1 MLTISLFVSGLIILL
16 IGVFILI
23 WQNFKINR
31 GLITVDENYNGSEQ
45 VGDAVSILLRRTF
58 KRSIQ
63 IRRFL
68 FQYILHFFVRIMS
81 LFDRFTTYLYSRS
94 RDKFVSTAVKNRG
107 TVPHFW
113 NHLKAYKKE
122 MDKEKKEIE

>member
-1 MLTISLFVSGLIILL
+1 MLAISLFIGGLIILFA
-16 IGVFILI
+16 GVFILV
-23 WQNFKINR
+23 WQNFKITR
-31 GLITVDENYNGSEQ
+31 GLIILDESYNGSEQ
-45 VGDAVSILLRRTF
+45 VGDAVNILLRRSF

-63 IRRFL
+63 MRRFFL
-68 FQYILHFFVRIMS
+68 QYVLHFFVRVMS

-94 RDKFVSTAVKNRG
+94 RDKFVQTAVKNRG

-122 MDKEKKEIE
+122 IDKEKENIE